1 MRARTLPD
9 GTLVITYAAWLELF
23 SAVALMAIAA
33 WALLDPT
40 VSHRVAGWVCAGL
53 SLLLFALYERSVF
66 EFHPGEGRVKWTRV
80 RLLRRRRGDRVRPAL
95 PAPSRP
101 RDGRRA
107 SSTHQR
113 LRRRSRAGRRPRP
126 RHPGRRQ
133 TAPRSADQDVRWRGG
148 ELGVASRE

>member
-53 SLLLFALYERSVF
+53 ALLLFALYERSVF
-66 EFHPGEGRVKWTRV
+66 EFKPSEGKVKWTRV
-80 RLLRRRRGDRVRPAL
+80 RLLRRRSGVMPYDALDAVAVETEYGPPYLHRLALFTAAGRLPPPSAYDDAPDRVPAL
-95 PAPSRP
+95 GHA
-101 RDGRRA
+101 
-107 SSTHQR
+107 
-113 LRRRSRAGRRPRP
+113 
-126 RHPGRRQ
+126 
-133 TAPRSADQDVRWRGG
+133 
-148 ELGVASRE
+148 